1 MNKKKYLLFSL
12 LFSAFWGS
20 LLLTGCNK
28 DDSSEQKAKEK
39 QLLQEYVSK
48 NYPNAT
54 PQADGLYF
62 ILDSA
67 KTTLDAKPDSG
78 DYVLIEYTGKVLS
91 TGKIIQST
99 DSAVAQQNGI
109 YNSEILY
116 GMTKSQLSPYDFL
129 YGMYEGIK
137 MMKEGQTATLLIPSD
152 LALGGYEYTNVP
164 KYSTLIY
171 TIHLK
176 KIIHDPVAYEREQ
189 INNFLKNTTLTPADS
204 TNSGLYYY
212 KKVQTSGT
220 VIKNGDVITVS
231 YVGKFLDGRVFMRDT
246 ATNVTLTASTVLNPG
261 FNEGLR
267 YMKKGEE
274 AVFIAP
280 YYLGFGSYGGT
291 QPYALTYYI
300 TIPAYTTLWYDVKV
314 N

>member
-20 LLLTGCNK
+20 LLFTGCNK

-54 PQADGLYF
+54 PQKDGLYF

-78 DYVLIEYTGKVLS
+78 DFVLVEFTGKVLS
-91 TGKIIQST
+91 TGKTILTT
-99 DSAVAQQNGI
+99 DSAVAQQNGL
-109 YNSEILY
+109 YNSEIVY
-116 GMTKSQLSPYDFL
+116 GNSKFQLSPYNFL
-129 YGMYEGIK
+129 YGVYEGIK
-137 MMKEGQTATLLIPSD
+137 LMKEGQTATLLIPSD
-152 LALGGYEYTNVP
+152 LALGEYEYTNVP

-171 TIHLK
+171 TVHLV
-176 KIIHDPVAYEREQ
+176 KIIHDPVAYERQQ
-189 INNFLKNTTLTPADS
+189 INNFLKSTPLTPADS

-212 KKVQTSGT
+212 KKVQSSGS
-220 VIKNGDVITVS
+220 VIKNGDVISVS
-231 YVGKFLDGRVFMRDT
+231 YVGKYLDGRTFLCDT
-246 ATNVTLTASTVLNPG
+246 ATNVKLTASTVLNSG
-261 FNEGLR
+261 FDEGLR
-267 YMKKGEE
+267 CMKKGEE
-274 AVFIAP
+274 SVFIVP
-280 YYLGFGSYGGT
+280 YYLGFYGGT
-291 QPYALTYYI
+291 APYALTYYV
-300 TIPAYTTLWYDVKV
+300 TIPAYTTLLYDVKV

>member
-20 LLLTGCNK
+20 LLFTGCNK

-67 KTTLDAKPDSG
+67 NTTLDAKPDSG
-78 DYVLIEYTGKVLS
+78 DFVLVEFTAKVLS
-91 TGKIIQST
+91 TGKTILTT
-99 DSAVAQQNGI
+99 DSTVAQQNGL
-109 YNSEILY
+109 YNSSIVY
-116 GMTKSQLSPYDFL
+116 GNSKFQLSPYNFM
-129 YGMYEGIK
+129 YGVYEGIK
-137 MMKEGQTATLLIPSD
+137 MMKEGQTATLLIPYD
-152 LALGGYEYTNVP
+152 LALGEGEYTNVP

-171 TIHLK
+171 TLHLV
-176 KIIHDPVAYEREQ
+176 KIIHDPVAYERQQ
-189 INNFLKNTTLTPADS
+189 INNFLKSTPLTEADS
-204 TNSGLYYY
+204 TNTGLYHYT
-212 KKVQTSGT
+212 KVQGT
-220 VIKNGDVITVS
+220 GNVIKNGDVISVS
-231 YVGKFLDGRVFMRDT
+231 YIGKYLDGRTFWKDT
-246 ATNVTLTASTVLNPG
+246 ASNMTLTASTLVNYG

-280 YYLGFGSYGGT
+280 YYLGFDGGT
-291 QPYALTYYI
+291 EPYAFTYYV
-300 TIPAYTTLWYDVKV
+300 TIPAYTTLLYDVKV